1 MAVRGAFTILR
12 RSDLIGDLRN
22 LVVME
27 EGTIKESIYL
37 ISSSTNIMPLC
48 HYCPL
53 EIKKMSLF
61 RFNRILISLCA
72 FAILKQY
79 TKGAQPFQQLG
90 QTLDSDF
97 TLFSV
102 TLNICH
108 TRYKG
113 IELNYLM
120 IYIFIVIE

>member
-27 EGTIKESIYL
+27 EGTIKESIYR
-37 ISSSTNIMPLC
+37 ISSSTNLMPLC

-61 RFNRILISLCA
+61 RFNRILIS
-72 FAILKQY
+72 FAHS
-79 TKGAQPFQQLG
+79 PF
-90 QTLDSDF
+90 
-97 TLFSV
+97 
-102 TLNICH
+102 
-108 TRYKG
+108 
-113 IELNYLM
+113 
-120 IYIFIVIE
+120 